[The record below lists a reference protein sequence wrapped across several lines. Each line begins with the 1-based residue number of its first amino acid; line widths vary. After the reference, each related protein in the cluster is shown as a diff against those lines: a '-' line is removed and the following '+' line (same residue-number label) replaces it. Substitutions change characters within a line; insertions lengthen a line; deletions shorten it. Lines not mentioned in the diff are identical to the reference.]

1 MGDYM
6 WIYLHEII
14 GLANINS
21 EQKLSIVA
29 NFGEISPL
37 LLKRYD
43 IKLNVC
49 GFEIFLE
56 SLDQFQLKKPST
68 KKSYDNNPFQL
79 VERDFA
85 FIFPKKINAI
95 DVINYVKK
103 VDKKIVNDV
112 IIFDLF
118 EGNKLQDD
126 KKSIAFKVILQ
137 PQEKTFTDKEIE
149 NLSNNIIDLISK
161 SFEGELRQ

>member
-1 MGDYM
+1 M
-6 WIYLHEII
+6 
-14 GLANINS
+14 
-21 EQKLSIVA
+21 
-29 NFGEISPL
+29 
-37 LLKRYD
+37 
-43 IKLNVC
+43 
-49 GFEIFLE
+49 
-56 SLDQFQLKKPST
+56 
-68 KKSYDNNPFQL
+68 
-79 VERDFA
+79 
-85 FIFPKKINAI
+85 
-95 DVINYVKK
+95 
-103 VDKKIVNDV
+103 